1 MPVKLIT
8 AGEDGHPLTPT
19 PKEQMIKMI
28 KEYRETFHAESSR
41 RLRERFPD
49 RTFPD
54 GSLFCDAKS
63 AWVSRSEIE
72 QLLTDNKGADGM
84 RIYYGCHKESTLNEA
99 GMEYQGMHNII
110 LVATKSVWGQE
121 GFDCVDML
129 KESNKH
135 EEANSIIINGIT
147 GYEGEGGDM
156 VPLCPPRCPKNPLG

>member
-1 MPVKLIT
+1 MPIKLIT
-8 AGEDGHPLTPT
+8 PVKNGIPLTPT

-28 KEYRETFHAESSR
+28 KEYRDTFHAESSI

-72 QLLTDNKGADGM
+72 ELLSDNPGADGI
-84 RIYYGCHKESTLNEA
+84 RIYYGCHKESTKKEA
-99 GMEYQGMHNII
+99 GVEYQGMHNII
-110 LVATKSVWGQE
+110 FVATKSVWEQE
-121 GFDCVDML
+121 GYKSEDL
-129 KESNKH
+129 LNESKNP
-135 EEANSIIINGIT
+135 EEANSIIVNGIT

-156 VPLCPPRCPKNPLG
+156 VPLCPPHCPKKPL